1 MEKLYDLVI
10 IGSGS
15 AGLTAG
21 LYAGR
26 AKLKTLVIDP
36 DKPGGQIKITAEVVN
51 YPGILHTSGSE
62 LSETMRKQ
70 AENFGVAFLSAAV
83 ERVDFSNDIKKI
95 ITSEGEISSLAVIL
109 ATGAQPRKLGFVGED
124 TYRGRGIGYCAT
136 CDGEFFTG
144 MDVFVIGAGFA
155 AAEEAIFLT
164 RYARKVTVIAREP
177 EFTCSKSIAE
187 KVLAHKKIEVKF
199 HTELLEIGGDQ
210 VLKYAKFINNQT
222 GEYWRYDVKDGDTTF
237 GVFVF
242 VGYMP
247 QSGPFKEQVVLDAA
261 GYIPTDDN
269 MMTNVAGV
277 YAAGDIRPKILR
289 QLVTAVSD
297 GAIASTA
304 AERYIEEKKVQLGLH
319 EEEPPAH
326 TVHEAFF
333 DDALKNQLVPVLQ
346 RFERNVRIRAI
357 LERDDLSAEIRSFL
371 EEFAALTK
379 KVHVEFIN
387 RGEDP
392 EKERA
397 VNAAIFPTFALLNE
411 AGEYLGVQF
420 HGVPGGHEI
429 NSFVLALYNAAGPG
443 QEVAEGVLKKIQA
456 VQKPVNIKIGATL
469 SCTLCPAVVTAAQ
482 LMALKNRNLQA
493 EMIDVARYPEFK
505 NKYSILS
512 VPAIIINDELLAFGK
527 KDIEELLELISAE
540 KTV

>member
-1 MEKLYDLVI
+1 MERFYDLVI

-26 AKLKTLVIDP
+26 SKLKTLVIDK
-36 DKPGGQIKITAEVVN
+36 DRPGGQIKITAEVVN
-51 YPGILHTSGSE
+51 YPGILQTSGAE
-62 LSETMRKQ
+62 LGETMRKQ
-70 AENFGVAFLSAAV
+70 AENFGVSFLSAAV
-83 ERVDFSNDIKKI
+83 ERVDLLGDIKKVF
-95 ITSEGEISSLAVIL
+95 TSEGEISALAVII

-124 TYRGRGIGYCAT
+124 AFRGRGIGYCAT

-144 MDVFVIGAGFA
+144 LDVFVIGAGFA

-177 EFTCSKSIAE
+177 EFTCSKMIAE
-187 KVLAHKKIEVKF
+187 KVLAHPKIEVKF
-199 HTELLEIGGDQ
+199 HTEILEVGGDK
-210 VLKYAKFINNQT
+210 VLKYARFVNNQT
-222 GEYWRYDVKDGDTTF
+222 GEQWRYDVKDGDTTF

-247 QSGPFKEQVVLDAA
+247 QSAPFQGQIAPDAA
-261 GYIPTDDN
+261 GYIPTDEN

-304 AERYIEEKKVQLGLH
+304 AEKYIEEKKVQLGLH
-319 EEEPPAH
+319 EEEKPSESALQ
-326 TVHEAFF
+326 EAFF
-333 DDALKNQLVPVLQ
+333 DDALKEQLLPILQ
-346 RFERNVRIRAI
+346 RFERKVTIRAI
-357 LERDDLSAEIRSFL
+357 LEQDELSAEVRGFL
-371 EEFAALTK
+371 SEFAALTDR
-379 KVHVEFIN
+379 VRVEFLH
-387 RGEDP
+387 RGVDP

-397 VNAAIFPTFALLNE
+397 INATIFPTFALLNE
-411 AGEYLGVQF
+411 EGEYLGVQF

-443 QEVAEGVLKKIQA
+443 QEVEEGLLQKIQA
-456 VQKPVNIKIGATL
+456 VEKPVNIKIGATL
-469 SCTLCPAVVTAAQ
+469 SCTMCPTVVTAAH
-482 LMALKNRNLQA
+482 LMALKNRNIQA
-493 EMIDVARYPEFK
+493 EMIDIARYPEFK
-505 NKYSILS
+505 NRYSILS
-512 VPAIIINDELLAFGK
+512 VPAIVINDERLEFGK
-527 KDIEELLELISAE
+527 KGVEELLALISA
-540 KTV
+540 

>member
-83 ERVDFSNDIKKI
+83 ERVEFSNDIKKI
-95 ITSEGEISSLAVIL
+95 TTSEGEISSLAVII

-124 TYRGRGIGYCAT
+124 AYRGRGIGYCAT

-199 HTELLEIGGDQ
+199 HTELLEVGGDQ

-222 GEYWRYDVKDGDTTF
+222 GEHWRYDVKDGDTTF

-247 QSGPFKEQVVLDAA
+247 QSGPFKEQVALDAA

-277 YAAGDIRPKILR
+277 YAAG
-289 QLVTAVSD
+289 T
-297 GAIASTA
+297 
-304 AERYIEEKKVQLGLH
+304 
-319 EEEPPAH
+319 
-326 TVHEAFF
+326 
-333 DDALKNQLVPVLQ
+333 
-346 RFERNVRIRAI
+346 
-357 LERDDLSAEIRSFL
+357 
-371 EEFAALTK
+371 
-379 KVHVEFIN
+379 
-387 RGEDP
+387 
-392 EKERA
+392 
-397 VNAAIFPTFALLNE
+397 
-411 AGEYLGVQF
+411 
-420 HGVPGGHEI
+420 
-429 NSFVLALYNAAGPG
+429 
-443 QEVAEGVLKKIQA
+443 
-456 VQKPVNIKIGATL
+456 
-469 SCTLCPAVVTAAQ
+469 
-482 LMALKNRNLQA
+482 
-493 EMIDVARYPEFK
+493 
-505 NKYSILS
+505 S
-512 VPAIIINDELLAFGK
+512 VPRYCVSL
-527 KDIEELLELISAE
+527 
-540 KTV
+540 